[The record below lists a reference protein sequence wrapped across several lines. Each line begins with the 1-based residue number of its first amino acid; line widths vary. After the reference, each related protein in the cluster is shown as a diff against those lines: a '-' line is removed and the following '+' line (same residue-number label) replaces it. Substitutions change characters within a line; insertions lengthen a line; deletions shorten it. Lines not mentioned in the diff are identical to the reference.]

1 MVKFL
6 EIAQEED
13 FYIVLRPGPYICAER
28 DNVTINKHNHIL
40 HTTYFLLSR
49 LQQLLQLISIV
60 QGGLPHWLF
69 TKYPE
74 IKVRTND
81 ANYIA
86 EVAKWYA
93 QLMPRLQHLLIG
105 NGGKIIM
112 VQVEN
117 EYAAYHACDHDY
129 LNWLRDETEKYV
141 ENKALLFTVD
151 IPNERMHCGK
161 IDNVFATT
169 DFGID
174 RSELKRI
181 LNYCVIYT

>member
-1 MVKFL
+1 M
-6 EIAQEED
+6 
-13 FYIVLRPGPYICAER
+13 
-28 DNVTINKHNHIL
+28 
-40 HTTYFLLSR
+40 
-49 LQQLLQLISIV
+49 

-81 ANYIA
+81 ANYTG
-86 EVAKWYA
+86 EVSKWYA
-93 QLMPRLQHLLIG
+93 ELMPRLQHLLIG

-117 EYAAYHACDHDY
+117 EYAAYYACDHDY

-141 ENKALLFTVD
+141 DNKALLFTVD

-174 RSELKRI
+174 RSE
-181 LNYCVIYT
+181 

>member
-1 MVKFL
+1 M
-6 EIAQEED
+6 
-13 FYIVLRPGPYICAER
+13 
-28 DNVTINKHNHIL
+28 
-40 HTTYFLLSR
+40 
-49 LQQLLQLISIV
+49 ISIV

-81 ANYIA
+81 ANYTA

-117 EYAAYHACDHDY
+117 EYGAYHACDHDY
-129 LNWLRDETEKYV
+129 LNWLRDETKKYV
-141 ENKALLFTVD
+141 ENNALLFTVD

-161 IDNVFATT
+161 IEDVFATT

-174 RSELKRI
+174 RSELTRRLKSR
-181 LNYCVIYT
+181 